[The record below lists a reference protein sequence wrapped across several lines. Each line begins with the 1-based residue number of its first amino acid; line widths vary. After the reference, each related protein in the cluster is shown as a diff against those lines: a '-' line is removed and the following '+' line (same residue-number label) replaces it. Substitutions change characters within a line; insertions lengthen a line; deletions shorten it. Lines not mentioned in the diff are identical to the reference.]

1 MTTNSHIVKR
11 LTGFYSDI
19 TSLDAI
25 VRALSREGIEAAK
38 LTAKDLYTR
47 GLDCQN
53 LGGFAQLEAMANA
66 VNEFGSL
73 EAPQRVLDVGSGLG
87 GPSRY
92 LADRFGIHATGI
104 DLLQVRVDTARVLS
118 QMVGMSDRTEYHQGD
133 ASNLALDAETFDQA
147 WALDMSIHVRDKAGL
162 FRSIHR
168 SLRPGGLLVLHDQT
182 GPLPKTM
189 APVTRRAP
197 YIAVTLPQLLR
208 YVEEPGFRVLAWTD
222 TTERVLK
229 HLRSRT
235 DPSTHPDETV
245 SAVDARK
252 QQRRAASRDA
262 YIQTL
267 ESPMGR
273 TGFLIARKV
282 A

>member
-1 MTTNSHIVKR
+1 MTTTSHTVKR
-11 LTGFYSDI
+11 LTGFYSDM

-38 LTAKDLYTR
+38 LTAKDFYTR

-53 LGGFAQLEAMANA
+53 LGGFVQLEATANA
-66 VNEFGSL
+66 VMEFGPLQAS
-73 EAPQRVLDVGSGLG
+73 QRVLDVGCGIG

-92 LADRFGIHATGI
+92 LADRFGVHAAGI

-118 QMVGMSDRTEYHQGD
+118 QIVGMSDRTEYHQRD
-133 ASNLALDAETFDQA
+133 ASNIALDAEPFDQA

-162 FRSIHR
+162 FQSIHR
-168 SLRPGGLLVLHDQT
+168 FLKPGGLLVLHDQT
-182 GPLPKTM
+182 GPLPKSM

-197 YIAVTLPQLLR
+197 YIAQSLPQLLR
-208 YVEEPGFRVLAWTD
+208 TVEEPGFRVLTWRD
-222 TTERVLK
+222 TTEYVLT
-229 HLRSRT
+229 HLRSRAI
-235 DPSTHPDETV
+235 PSASPDQPITQV
-245 SAVDARK
+245 NARK

-273 TGFLIARKV
+273 TGFLIARKES
-282 A
+282 